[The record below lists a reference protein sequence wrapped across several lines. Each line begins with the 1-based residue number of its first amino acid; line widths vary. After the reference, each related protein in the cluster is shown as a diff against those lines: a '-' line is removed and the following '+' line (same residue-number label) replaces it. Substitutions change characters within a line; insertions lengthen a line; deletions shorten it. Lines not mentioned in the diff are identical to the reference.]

1 MLKNV
6 WGRIP
11 CGFRERPFDVYTA
24 MLLVILGLY
33 GLLDPTFPELQQNT
47 INAII
52 INITALYMIVSGMV
66 IITAIFYGKRLP
78 AFSYYGEMYGWTFM
92 ASATLTATI
101 FQIYNALVTESG
113 GITNVFLFW
122 TILFIFFSLTVV
134 AIIRSIDMYVN
145 LRGKE

>member
-33 GLLDPTFPELQQNT
+33 GFIDPTFPELQQNT

-52 INITALYMIVSGMV
+52 INVTALYMIVSGMV
-66 IITAIFYGKRLP
+66 IITAIFYGNRHP
-78 AFSYYGEMYGWTFM
+78 IFSYYGEMYGWTFM

-101 FQIYNALVTESG
+101 FQIYNVLVTESG
-113 GITNVFLFW
+113 GATNVFLFW

-134 AIIRSIDMYVN
+134 AIIRALDMYVN
-145 LRGKE
+145 LKGRK

>member
-24 MLLVILGLY
+24 MLLSLLGFY
-33 GLLDPTFPELQQNT
+33 GLLDPTFPELQQDT
-47 INAII
+47 INSII
-52 INITALYMIVSGMV
+52 INVTALYMIFSGIV
-66 IITAIFYGKRLP
+66 IITAIFYGKSHP
-78 AFSYYGEMYGWTFM
+78 IYSYYGEMYGWVFM
-92 ASATLTATI
+92 ASATLTTTI
-101 FQIYNALVTESG
+101 FQIYNALVTENG

-134 AIIRSIDMYVN
+134 AIIRSLDMYVN